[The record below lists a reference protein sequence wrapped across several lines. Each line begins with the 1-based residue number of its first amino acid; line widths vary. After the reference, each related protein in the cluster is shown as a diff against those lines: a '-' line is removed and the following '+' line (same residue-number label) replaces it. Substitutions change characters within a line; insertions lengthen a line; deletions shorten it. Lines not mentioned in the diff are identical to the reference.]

1 VVDTRGLKRRY
12 RTMPF
17 LQVNGTR
24 LHYERTGAGD
34 PLVLVHGSW
43 VDSGVWEAVLP
54 TLARSF
60 DVVSYD
66 RRGHSRS
73 SCPPGEGSIRDD
85 VEDLAGLIEL
95 LGLSPACVAGASLGG
110 SITLRLAAARPEL
123 VRSAAVHEPPLF
135 DLLKSEDADWP
146 ELAELRLRLAA
157 VATRLEA
164 GDLEGGARLYFDRVA
179 ATDGG
184 WTRLDPGQRR
194 MLLANALTYFDQCCD
209 PDALDIDLE
218 SLAAFE
224 GPVLVTY
231 GDLRPPFFKR
241 IVELLVLIMPG
252 ASAEPIPGT
261 AHDPQVTHPDSYVRA
276 VEKLACGEL
285 A

>member
-157 VATRLEA
+157 VATWRRATWKA
-164 GDLEGGARLYFDRVA
+164 GPDCTSIGWRQRTA
-179 ATDGG
+179 AGRAST
-184 WTRLDPGQRR
+184 P
-194 MLLANALTYFDQCCD
+194 A
-209 PDALDIDLE
+209 
-218 SLAAFE
+218 S
-224 GPVLVTY
+224 
-231 GDLRPPFFKR
+231 
-241 IVELLVLIMPG
+241 VECSWPMP
-252 ASAEPIPGT
+252 
-261 AHDPQVTHPDSYVRA
+261 
-276 VEKLACGEL
+276 
-285 A
+285 